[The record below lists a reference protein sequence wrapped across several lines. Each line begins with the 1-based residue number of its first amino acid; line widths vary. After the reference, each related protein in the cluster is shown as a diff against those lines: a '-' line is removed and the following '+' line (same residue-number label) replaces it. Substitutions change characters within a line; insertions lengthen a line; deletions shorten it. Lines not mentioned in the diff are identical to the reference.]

1 VAFHAATNP
10 KIRVLLEANP
20 HLPNILKA
28 IDKLGGTE
36 RERAFEV
43 ILGVSTDSARTPGS
57 QRGTGFY
64 WLPEG
69 TNEEDM
75 ETFRLF
81 IQTLSS
87 VMLATEL
94 TGDLRRVSPVALET
108 DE

>member
-1 VAFHAATNP
+1 
-10 KIRVLLEANP
+10 VLLEANP
-20 HLPNILKA
+20 HLPKMLKA
-28 IDKLGGTE
+28 IDGLEGTE

-75 ETFRLF
+75 ETLRLF

-108 DE
+108 AE